1 MNGIRRT
8 LRNIAF
14 GMLMLTLFSLAACNG
29 MTVTPSVYTDG
40 MVLASP
46 AQTAIPCEACAQA
59 TLAAALTLE
68 KNSANNQAI
77 VDAGIVRLNA
87 QATLDSA
94 NSTLSAAQTQEQSN
108 ADFIAGQIAATAAI
122 ERANAQ
128 ATLNAA
134 GFTQMAAMTQSQY
147 NLQSTMAAGTQIAQA
162 TITQQS
168 KNDLAAAT
176 QTTIANTIATQ
187 TQSAAATSQ
196 WYDDQT
202 RQRDEQRQ
210 GPIAFLWMW
219 CLPVF
224 VLLLAGLILW
234 GFWRWLKIQQA
245 NQLVLENPA
254 VNIPVLPAEVR
265 RHRRDD
271 DLPYIESDVI
281 DSGYQL
287 TKPDDQVEQWLD
299 EVKDKL
305 LRSEE
310 EDKNDN
316 ASG

>member
-1 MNGIRRT
+1 
-8 LRNIAF
+8 
-14 GMLMLTLFSLAACNG
+14 MLALLSLSACNE
-29 MTVTPSVYTDG
+29 MTITPPGFTDG
-40 MVLASP
+40 IVLASP
-46 AQTAIPCEACAQA
+46 AQTGIPCEACAQA

-68 KNSANNQAI
+68 KNSANDQAI
-77 VDAGIVRLNA
+77 VDAGIVRFNA

-94 NSTLSAAQTQEQSN
+94 NSTQSAAQTQEQSN

-134 GFTQMAAMTQSQY
+134 SFTQMAAMTQSQY
-147 NLQSTMAAGTQIAQA
+147 NLQSTMVAGTQVAQA
-162 TITQQS
+162 TISQQN
-168 KNDLAAAT
+168 KDDLAAAT
-176 QTTIANTIATQ
+176 QTTVANTIATQ
-187 TQSAAATSQ
+187 SQSAAATSQ
-196 WYDDQT
+196 WYDDQA

-210 GPIAFLWMW
+210 VSITFLWMW
-219 CLPVF
+219 CLPIF

-254 VNIPVLPAEVR
+254 ENTPMLPAEVR
-265 RHRRDD
+265 RQGHDN
-271 DLPYIESDVI
+271 DLPYIESDVV
-281 DSGYQL
+281 DNGYQL
-287 TKPDDQVEQWLD
+287 TKPDDQVEQWLN

-310 EDKNDN
+310 EDKNDD
-316 ASG
+316 AVG